1 MTEHHRRFDLEWTD
15 APMRVVMHVATAH
28 ADRMNLDPDV
38 ARADVER
45 QIDIAQRELARFFEY
60 EGFQNILL
68 TCL

>member
-1 MTEHHRRFDLEWTD
+1 
-15 APMRVVMHVATAH
+15 MRVVMHVAAAH
-28 ADRMNLDPDV
+28 ADRMNLDADI
-38 ARADVER
+38 ARSDVER